1 MKKLMFGMVAAAAM
15 VAGADVESSN
25 IVGYLDQEMTYS
37 MGYNFII
44 PTFTDVNSA
53 TATYNLDN
61 VQVVNGDGSG
71 MTEAIIGY
79 TSDATLSGD
88 EYYWNTA
95 ADTFAGPEEDCWVNG
110 VMGDQKVTSVTLPLG
125 TGLYLYLGTE
135 GASVRYA
142 GQVCQ
147 DNVTTDL
154 TLGYNMVGNATPVA
168 LDLNAIKLTGADGS
182 GMTEAIIGY
191 TSDATLSG
199 DEYYW
204 NTAADTFAGPEE
216 DCWVNGV
223 MGDEKVTGVTIQPGQ
238 GFFLYIGTEG
248 AKMVLPAAIKK

>member
-1 MKKLMFGMVAAAAM
+1 
-15 VAGADVESSN
+15 
-25 IVGYLDQEMTYS
+25 MTYS
-37 MGYNFII
+37 TGYNFII
-44 PTFTDVNSA
+44 PTFTDVSA
-53 TATYNLDN
+53 ASATYNLEN
-61 VQVVNGDGSG
+61 VKVVNGDGSG

-79 TSDATLSGD
+79 NENAVLTGD

-95 ADTFAGPEEDCWVNG
+95 EDTFAGPAEDCWVNG
-110 VMGDQKVTSVTLPLG
+110 MMGEEKVTNVNLPLG

-147 DNVTTDL
+147 DTVTTDL
-154 TLGYNMVGNATPVA
+154 ALGYNMVGNATPLT
-168 LDLNAIKLTGADGS
+168 LDLNEIKLSAEADGS

-191 TSDATLSG
+191 NENAVLTG

-204 NTAADTFAGPEE
+204 NTADATFAGPAE
-216 DCWVNGV
+216 DCWVNGM
-223 MGDEKVTGVTIQPGQ
+223 MGDEKVTGVTVKPGQ